1 MDEQVVS
8 NVDPAIYKEIDRINE
23 EHCKH
28 CPCMKEEIEEQA
40 KFLAI
45 EGAKDIKEN
54 PLLRE
59 SVSASLDVLVRNE
72 QKAIEVIAN
81 KHRGEPCSLQSQ
93 YALGLWQDF
102 EKKYN
107 IENPEVRI
115 LVGRIIV
122 MALRAYK
129 MSGDEMITTRYDKEG
144 NTIVELY
151 PTVNAS
157 RQFSETIAKV
167 LQVLDEMEFGR
178 KIIIKT
184 DLPSRAQLFGSDKWI
199 LVDSEEDDKKV

>member
-115 LVGRIIV
+115 LVGRIV
-122 MALRAYK
+122 TMALRSYK
-129 MSGDEMITTRYDKEG
+129 MSGSELLTHRYDKEG
-144 NTIVELY
+144 NDIIEIHPFASTDKSYTDTISK
-151 PTVNAS
+151 AI
-157 RQFSETIAKV
+157 QI
-167 LQVLDEMEFGR
+167 LDQIENGQR
-178 KIIIKT
+178 ITIKT
-184 DLPSRAQLFGSDKWI
+184 DLPSQRELFSSNKWI
-199 LVDSEEDDKKV
+199 IIDE